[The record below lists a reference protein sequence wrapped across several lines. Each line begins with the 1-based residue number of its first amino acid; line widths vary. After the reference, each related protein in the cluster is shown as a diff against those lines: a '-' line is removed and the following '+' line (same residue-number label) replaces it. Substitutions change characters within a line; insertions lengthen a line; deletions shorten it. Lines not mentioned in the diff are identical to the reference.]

1 MASIQDRRKTM
12 RIFLTGAA
20 GFIGTATT
28 RELIAH
34 GHQVVGLAR
43 SDANAEALKALGA
56 EVHRGSLED
65 LESLKAGAMQT
76 DGTIHCAFIHDFAK
90 FAENGQI
97 DKRAIEAM
105 GDALEGSGKPFIVTS
120 GTGLVAPNV
129 VVTEDMR
136 RDASPH
142 VPRVSEQAGLAY
154 AKRGVRAMAIRLPQ
168 VHGGDGKAGLINF
181 LLEGVRRKG
190 AAAYV
195 GDGSARWAAGH
206 RLDVARLYRLALEK
220 GTADGIY
227 HGVGEEGVPML
238 QIMEVI
244 SRALNVPM
252 VSITPEEAGDYYG
265 PLAMFAGLDMP
276 ASSALTQQRLGWTPT
291 GIGLIA
297 DIGQP
302 GYFNV

>member
-43 SDANAEALKALGA
+43 SDSNAEALKALGA
-56 EVHRGSLED
+56 QVHRGSLED
-65 LESLKAGAMQT
+65 LDSLKAGAADT
-76 DGTIHCAFIHDFAK
+76 DGTIHCAFIHDFAN

-97 DKRAIEAM
+97 DKRAITAM
-105 GDALEGSGKPFIVTS
+105 GDVLEGTGKPFIVTS
-120 GTGLVAPNV
+120 GTAMIAPGGVA
-129 VVTEDMR
+129 TEEMR
-136 RDASPH
+136 RNDPNF
-142 VPRVSEQAGLAY
+142 PRVSEQTGLAY
-154 AKRGVRAMAIRLPQ
+154 ATRGVRAMAIRLPQ
-168 VHGGDGKAGLINF
+168 IHGGDGKAGLINY
-181 LLEGVRRKG
+181 LLEGARRKG
-190 AAAYV
+190 AAAYI

-206 RLDVARLYRLALEK
+206 RLDVARLYRVALEK
-220 GTADGIY
+220 GTADGVY

-244 SRALNVPM
+244 SRALDVPM
-252 VSITPEEAGDYYG
+252 LSIQPEEASDYYG

-291 GIGLIA
+291 GVGLIA

-302 GYFNV
+302 GYFAV